1 MKKYFFSLS
10 LIAATTTIMLAACE
24 DSESERQYKDSVA
37 LEKLKAENKVAAQ
50 QDETSG
56 GVLVGGNKLVKSKN
70 LFDNASA
77 SSEHTTFVTAIRAAI
92 FGGILSGSGPFTV
105 FAPTN
110 KAFDKL
116 PKGELEEL
124 LKPEKKAELVKFVTY
139 HIMQGAITINDVKD
153 GQQLKTIQGEK
164 LLVIKKEGKVML
176 KDAKGNIANITI
188 PDVISSNGV
197 IFVIDGVLR
206 P

>member
-1 MKKYFFSLS
+1 MKKHFFSLA
-10 LIAATTTIMLAACE
+10 LIATTTAILFSACE

-37 LEKLKAENKVAAQ
+37 LEKIKADSKAAAQ
-50 QDETSG
+50 QDET
-56 GVLVGGNKLVKSKN
+56 GVMVGKDKLVRSKN

-77 SSEHTTFVTAIRAAI
+77 SSDHTSFVTAIRGAI
-92 FGGILSGSGPFTV
+92 YGGILSGSGPFTV

-110 KAFDKL
+110 EAFDKL
-116 PKGELEEL
+116 PKGTLDEL
-124 LKPEKKAELVKFVTY
+124 LKPEKKAELLKFVTY

-153 GQQLKTIQGEK
+153 GQLLNTIEGEK
-164 LLVIKKEGKVML
+164 LLVIKKDGKVML
-176 KDAKGNIANITI
+176 KDAKGNIATITI

-206 P
+206 R